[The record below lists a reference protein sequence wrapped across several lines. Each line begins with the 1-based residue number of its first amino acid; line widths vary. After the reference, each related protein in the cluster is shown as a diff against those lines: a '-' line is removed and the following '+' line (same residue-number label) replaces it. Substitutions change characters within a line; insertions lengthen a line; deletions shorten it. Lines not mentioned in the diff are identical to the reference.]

1 MFIIYGPRQPV
12 DLTYSTKFN
21 EKCKN
26 CSLQKNKNKYFHEL
40 LYINKKI
47 YKLQIL
53 NNFKIKRIH
62 YTDIYRSKLICTPRT
77 DITFPLTVNKEQ
89 KKEHGIRY
97 LIYSRTCIKIVEEL
111 NNIFFFGEKQS

>member
-62 YTDIYRSKLICTPRT
+62 YTNIYRSKLICTPRT

-89 KKEHGIRY
+89 KIPWDT
-97 LIYSRTCIKIVEEL
+97 LSDL
-111 NNIFFFGEKQS
+111 